1 MYKNCPY
8 FENSGPNCSWSKL
21 GSFVDKHKILHVILN
36 KVRKRLFD
44 SEFSFLPMPVASSI
58 KNQFKLPKSL
68 LACGQRLDRVV
79 FCLRPFDFNDFGS
92 N

>member
-1 MYKNCPY
+1 M
-8 FENSGPNCSWSKL
+8 
-21 GSFVDKHKILHVILN
+21 ILN

-92 N
+92 KLTKYSVFPNSQFYVKI